1 MTERMLRRAG
11 ATQVQR
17 TDDNLESFRKRIVTY
32 NEQTM
37 PIVDIFR
44 QNNALIVLN
53 AERLPDEILDEFLA
67 GREFEF

>member
-53 AERLPDEILDEFLA
+53 AERLPDESLDEFLA